1 MTPQPLDPIVEEV
14 RAMLLARQQVGF
26 HKYGKNMDRTD
37 IDLLG
42 WLQHLQ
48 EELLDAALYIQR
60 LKHEAHSTA
69 EARRE

>member
-1 MTPQPLDPIVEEV
+1 MTLPLDPIVEEV

-26 HKYGKNMDRTD
+26 RKYGKNMDRTD

-48 EELLDAALYIQR
+48 EELLDATLYVQR
-60 LKHEAHSTA
+60 LKHEASGPP